1 MKLYLQFGYG
11 MMAHVKHMFKEW
23 EEGTVILSPRDMTE
37 EQLSKIANDLKSIN
51 AYTLLDPQLYVP
63 RSDHHGLLK
72 HNYYQEFGGD
82 NYNTNLISN
91 DQSMNELFEELKR
104 LNDLA
109 NTQKYII
116 PGLLC
121 EEPDESWQMLQNSF
135 LRIAEKQFT
144 DKKKIA
150 TLCLSSTILNST
162 KMDKIEQLLAY
173 ISNYNVDGFY
183 ILAEGNYL
191 ETNPIWL
198 VNLLSLTF
206 GIKMLNK
213 EVIVG
218 YANHQMMALA
228 CSGTDAIATGNWLN
242 VRHFNLKRFIEP
254 ISSGGKKVAWY
265 YCPCTQSE
273 YRYSTLEAA
282 NRIGELDIELL
293 RPDASLN
300 SNYINSYFDNGVE
313 FKEPASFRHYF
324 QCLYKQIEI
333 ISKNTYEDTLNAV
346 ISIQENA
353 EVMIEEFRD
362 KHLKERDRSYSNV
375 GDATTT
381 AIKIFDKEK
390 GILMRRLWDKIN
402 S

>member
-23 EEGTVILSPRDMTE
+23 KEGTVILSPRDMSE
-37 EQLSKIANDLKSIN
+37 DQISKFSKDLKSTN
-51 AYTLLDPQLYVP
+51 AKTLLDPQLYVP

-72 HNYYQEFGGD
+72 HDYYNDFGGD
-82 NYNTNLISN
+82 NYSTSIISDDN
-91 DQSMNELFEELKR
+91 SMSELFEELKR
-104 LNDLA
+104 LNDLGD
-109 NTQKYII
+109 TDKYII

-121 EEPDESWQMLQNSF
+121 EDPNESWNMLQKSF
-135 LRIAEKQFT
+135 LRMAKKHFT
-144 DKKKIA
+144 DKKMIA
-150 TLCLSSTILNST
+150 TLCLSSKILNST
-162 KMDKIEQLLAY
+162 KIDKIEQVMAY
-173 ISNYNVDGFY
+173 ISKYNVDGFY

-198 VNLLSLTF
+198 GNLLSLTAA
-206 GIKMLNK
+206 IKMLDK

-254 ISSGGKKVAWY
+254 ISTGGRKVAWY

-273 YRYSTLEAA
+273 YRYSTLEATK
-282 NRIGELDIELL
+282 RLEKLDIELL
-293 RPDASLN
+293 RPDKSLN
-300 SNYINSYFDNGVE
+300 SNYLDSYFDNDVE

-333 ISKNTYEDTLNAV
+333 ISKNTFEDTLNTV
-346 ISIQENA
+346 INMQDNA
-353 EVMIEEFRD
+353 EKMIEEFSNKELR
-362 KHLKERDRSYSNV
+362 ERDRSYSNV
-375 GDATTT
+375 GDATIT
-381 AIKIFDKEK
+381 ALKIFDKEK
-390 GILMRRLWDKIN
+390 GILMKRLWKN
-402 S
+402 F